1 MNQLGKIMMTA
12 VELSQKSRREGF
24 LTLNE
29 EIEELDSENMGILKF
44 GLRLVLDGAESGFI
58 YNVLTNMID
67 LEKDSGAKRLG
78 IIQREAVFYI
88 QAGYN
93 TRIFTLIL
101 FSHLHKY
108 ERRPLENR
116 LLDDD
121 LDLNGLDDTEEEQEP
136 PEPVEAMEQPEFLKQ
151 TAYIIRAAYNFSCKT
166 RREGLLSLEDE
177 LEDLDDEYIKEGLRL
192 VVDGTAGEIIDTIL
206 TNKAGLEQDEN
217 RRRLITIIK
226 EAVLDIQRG
235 DNPGFLAHKLLSFLD
250 NSELKAVE
258 KHIGEVEFFAENKF
272 EETSPLEAEGK
283 KFTALAANIL
293 HRAYK
298 FGEKSKDLSAL
309 KEHIDLQKMA
319 GRDIFEYGIKFA
331 ADDAYP
337 DDIDFILSNLIAAE
351 KNEEIKRLKLMQKEA
366 VLGICNKENSAVI
379 VHALL
384 SLIADKE
391 LEEVQ
396 KLFENTKFA
405 DKFSELLLN
414 PVCDQEDIDKTQK
427 RYKEELEKSIG
438 SREVIDFF
446 NRPYELVKEDDMER
460 LAEFIK
466 QEQPNTSA
474 YILAWLSSGRFTA
487 GGVETIAEIL
497 KLADRSIGKELF
509 KKWKYDDPELMR
521 EIKSRMFSFEDIILL
536 DDKDVLKVFREV
548 DSCDLAKALSNA
560 DENVKEKV
568 FNNMSSRA
576 GAMLKEDM
584 EYMGPVR
591 PGDIEEARR
600 KISSVV
606 MYLDEKGEIE
616 IRRSN

>member
-1 MNQLGKIMMTA
+1 MMTA

-24 LTLNE
+24 LALNE
-29 EIEELDSENMGILKF
+29 EIEELDSESMGILKF

-58 YNVLTNMID
+58 YYVLTNMID
-67 LEKDSGAKRLG
+67 LEKDSEAKRLG
-78 IIQREAVFYI
+78 IIQREAVIYI

-93 TRIFTLIL
+93 TRVFTLIL
-101 FSHLHKY
+101 FSHLHKH
-108 ERRPLENR
+108 ERRPLEYR

-121 LDLNGLDDTEEEQEP
+121 LDLDGLDDTEEEQEP
-136 PEPVEAMEQPEFLKQ
+136 EEPVEAMEQSEFLKQ
-151 TAYIIRAAYNFSCKT
+151 TAYIIRIAYKFSCKA

-192 VVDGTAGEIIDTIL
+192 VVDGTACEIIDTIL

-217 RRRLITIIK
+217 RRRLINIIK
-226 EAVLDIQRG
+226 EAVLYIQRG
-235 DNPGFLAHKLLSFLD
+235 DNPDFLAHKLLSFLD

-258 KHIGEVEFFAENKF
+258 EHIGEMEFFTENKF
-272 EETSPLEAEGK
+272 EEANPLEAEGK
-283 KFTALAANIL
+283 KFTALASNIL

-298 FGEKSKDLSAL
+298 FMEKYKDLSAS
-309 KEHIDLQKMA
+309 KEYIDRQKMA
-319 GRDIFEYGIKFA
+319 ARDIFEYGMQFA
-331 ADDAYP
+331 ANEEYP
-337 DDIDFILSNLIAAE
+337 EDIELILSNLITFE

-366 VLGICNKENSAVI
+366 VLSICKKENPAVL

-384 SLIADKE
+384 SFVTDKE
-391 LEEVQ
+391 LEEIQ
-396 KLFENTKFA
+396 KLFESTKFA
-405 DKFSELLLN
+405 DKFKDLLTS
-414 PVCDQEDIDKTQK
+414 PICDKEEAEKTQNK
-427 RYKEELEKSIG
+427 YKEELEKSIG

-466 QEQPNTSA
+466 EEHPNTSA
-474 YILAWLSSGRFTA
+474 FILAWLSSGRFTA
-487 GGVETIAEIL
+487 GGIETIAAIL
-497 KLADRSIGKELF
+497 KFADRSIARELF

-548 DSCDLAKALSNA
+548 DSFDLAKALNNA
-560 DENVKEKV
+560 DESVKEKV
-568 FNNMSSRA
+568 FNNMSTRA

-591 PGDIEEARR
+591 HDDIMEARR
-600 KISSVV
+600 KISSVA
-606 MYLDEKGEIE
+606 MYLEEKGEIE
-616 IRRSN
+616 VPRSN